1 METDKPHL
9 HPTSPETNTMAQ
21 PDPLPTYVYKIHLPP
36 PASLSTLSEI
46 DRRDGFVHLSTAAQV
61 PSTAARFFAQ
71 HGRLRLQKIELARI
85 AARVRWEAAGHGGV
99 FPHVYD
105 DPLEGAIVGEGE
117 VLEWERPEGESWVDA
132 AARLEGL
139 E

>member
-1 METDKPHL
+1 MPSASASART
-9 HPTSPETNTMAQ
+9 
-21 PDPLPTYVYKIHLPP
+21 VRPP
-36 PASLSTLSEI
+36 
-46 DRRDGFVHLSTAAQV
+46 
-61 PSTAARFFAQ
+61 
-71 HGRLRLQKIELARI
+71 

-105 DPLEGAIVGEGE
+105 EPLEGAIVGEGE
-117 VLEWERPEGESWVDA
+117 VLEWERGEGESWVDA